1 MGEIS
6 IRNFFFTLEPNEKS
20 LLSVNSF
27 GILRLILAVTVLFQ
41 HSLVLSGNGQ
51 LVYFGYF
58 KEADL
63 GSTGVAG
70 FFAISGFLLAGS
82 AQRLSSR
89 TFLIHRIFRLL
100 PGLWFALGIS
110 AFLLVPLAS
119 FFGASDSEFKYF
131 SGKESSL
138 TYVLVNMGLVVFQ
151 DSIGNVFASNSYP
164 LAVNGSLWTLAPE
177 FVCYVSLLGLAICTR
192 RKPNAQKLLLGIAIA
207 LAVIVWLISEDSSNQ
222 ILSMVIKPAAGLGI
236 AFATGSLMALVAKE
250 NPYRPRPA
258 ITISLLGAW
267 ILLGVKGPIAMMTLA
282 VIIVALGLSLTNSKV
297 SIVGRKND
305 ISYGIYLFH
314 FPVIQAIMFCSVS
327 DWTPLASLTLLPALT
342 LLIASPLAWVS
353 WILIEKPFIAL
364 ARKGVKSKI

>member
-1 MGEIS
+1 MGKVS

-27 GILRLILAVTVLFQ
+27 GILRLMLAVTVLFQ

-58 KEADL
+58 KGADL

-110 AFLLVPLAS
+110 AFLLVPLAN

-131 SGKESSL
+131 YGKESSL
-138 TYVLVNMGLVVFQ
+138 TYVLVNMGLVVIQ
-151 DSIGNVFASNSYP
+151 DSIGNVFAFNPYP

-177 FVCYVSLLGLAICTR
+177 FVCYVSLLGLAIFTR
-192 RKPNAQKLLLGIAIA
+192 RNAIAQKLLLGIAIT
-207 LAVIVWLISEDSSNQ
+207 LASIVWLVSEDTSDQ
-222 ILSMVIKPAAGLGI
+222 VLSMVVHPAAGLGI
-236 AFATGSLMALVAKE
+236 AFATGSLIALIANE

-258 ITISLLGAW
+258 ITISLLGTW
-267 ILLGVKGPIAMMTLA
+267 IILGVKGPLGIITLA
-282 VIIVALGLSLTNSKV
+282 IIIVAFGLSITNSKV

-314 FPVIQAIMFCSVS
+314 FPVIQSIIFCSVVN
-327 DWTPLASLTLLPALT
+327 WTPLASLTILPALT
-342 LLIASPLAWVS
+342 LLIAAPLAWLS
-353 WILIEKPFIAL
+353 WRAIEKPFIAL
-364 ARKGVKSKI
+364 GRKGIGSNI